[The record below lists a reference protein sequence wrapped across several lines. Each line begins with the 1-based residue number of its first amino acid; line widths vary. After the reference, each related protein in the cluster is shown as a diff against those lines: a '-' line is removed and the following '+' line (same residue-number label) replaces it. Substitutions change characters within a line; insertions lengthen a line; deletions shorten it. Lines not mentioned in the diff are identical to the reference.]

1 MRNKERAATDSV
13 PAVLK
18 QLWPE
23 PPRAAAFIVTIY
35 GDIVEPRGGVLWM
48 GNLIEIC
55 GTIGISESLV
65 RTAVSRLVSAGQLS
79 GERDGRRSFYRLT
92 DRARVEFLQAAKI
105 LFDPEPAP
113 DAFLIASRP
122 PSEQEAGFLRQG
134 FTVAGAF
141 LIGPD
146 RTRSADD
153 PVKTG
158 LPGPVFRAETVAGA
172 EELPAF
178 AGKYW
183 DLDPLAD
190 DYREFLVRYEALS
203 DYLSSGEPLHGAD
216 AMTARLMLVHDYRLV
231 LLRDPRLPVRALPQN
246 WPGEKARS
254 LFADLYRWLS
264 PETDRYAG
272 MHLQSVSGILSASTE
287 ATEKRLRTIAG
298 NTIEI

>member
-1 MRNKERAATDSV
+1 LRNKERAAAGTM

-48 GNLIEIC
+48 GNLIEVC

-105 LFDPEPAP
+105 LFDPGPAP
-113 DAFLIASRP
+113 DSFLIAPRP
-122 PSEQEAGFLRQG
+122 PAEQESGFLRQG

-146 RTRSADD
+146 RSRSGDDSLGTR
-153 PVKTG
+153 
-158 LPGPVFRAETVAGA
+158 LPGPVFRAETIAGA

-178 AGKYW
+178 ASRYW
-183 DLDPLAD
+183 DLESLAEA
-190 DYREFLVRYEALS
+190 YVVFLERYGRLS
-203 DYLSSGEPLHGAD
+203 SYLASGEPLHGAD
-216 AMTARLMLVHDYRLV
+216 AMTARLMLVHDYRFA
-231 LLRDPRLPVRALPQN
+231 LLRDPRLPIEALPKD
-246 WPGEKARS
+246 WPGYAARTQ
-254 LFADLYRWLS
+254 FADLYRRLA
-264 PETDRYAG
+264 PETDRYTG
-272 MHLQSVSGILSASTE
+272 MHLQSVSGILPASTE

-298 NTIEI
+298 HTNES

>member
-1 MRNKERAATDSV
+1 MRNKERAAAETV

-48 GNLIEIC
+48 GNLIEVC

-113 DAFLIASRP
+113 DAFLIAPRP
-122 PSEQEAGFLRQG
+122 SAERETGFLRQG
-134 FTVAGAF
+134 FSVAGAF

-146 RTRSADD
+146 RSRGSGD

-178 AGKYW
+178 VRRHW

-190 DYREFLVRYEALS
+190 AYGAFQDRYGQLS
-203 DYLSSGEPLHGAD
+203 DYLASGEPLHGAD
-216 AMTARLMLVHDYRLV
+216 AMTARLMLVHDYRSV
-231 LLRDPRLPVRALPQN
+231 LLRDPRLPIEALPQD
-246 WPGEKARS
+246 WPGNAART
-254 LFADLYRWLS
+254 LFADLYRRLS
-264 PETDRYAG
+264 PETDRYTG
-272 MHLQSVSGILSASTE
+272 MHLQSVSGILPASTE

-298 NTIEI
+298 NTIET

>member
-1 MRNKERAATDSV
+1 MRNKERTDTDGV
-13 PAVLK
+13 PTVLK
-18 QLWPE
+18 QLWSE

-48 GNLIEIC
+48 GNLIEVC

-105 LFDPEPAP
+105 LFDPEPASEG
-113 DAFLIASRP
+113 FLIAPRP
-122 PSEQEAGFLRQG
+122 PAEQESGFLRQG
-134 FTVAGAF
+134 FAVAGAF

-146 RTRSADD
+146 RSPSADD
-153 PVKTG
+153 SVKTG

-178 AGKYW
+178 ASRYW
-183 DLDPLAD
+183 DLESLANA
-190 DYREFLVRYEALS
+190 YGTFLERYGQLS
-203 DYLSSGEPLHGAD
+203 DYLDSGEPLRGSD
-216 AMTARLMLVHDYRLV
+216 AMAARLMLVHDYRSV
-231 LLRDPRLPVRALPQN
+231 LLRDPRLPVQALQQD
-246 WPGEKARS
+246 WPGYAART

-264 PETDRYAG
+264 PETDKHTG
-272 MHLQSVSGILSASTE
+272 MHLQSVSGILPASTE
-287 ATEKRLRTIAG
+287 ATEKRLRTITG

>member
-1 MRNKERAATDSV
+1 MNKERAAADSV

-18 QLWPE
+18 QLWSE

-48 GNLIEIC
+48 GNLIEVC

-105 LFDPEPAP
+105 LFDPDPAP
-113 DAFLIASRP
+113 EGFLITPRP
-122 PSEQEAGFLRQG
+122 PADQEAGFLRQG
-134 FTVAGAF
+134 FAVAGAF

-146 RTRSADD
+146 RSRSPEG
-153 PVKTG
+153 PVNSG
-158 LPGPVFRAETVAGA
+158 LPGPVFRAETIAGG

-178 AGKYW
+178 ASRYW
-183 DLDPLAD
+183 DLDTLAD
-190 DYREFLVRYEALS
+190 AYGVFLERYGRLS
-203 DYLSSGEPLHGAD
+203 DYLASGEPLHGAD
-216 AMTARLMLVHDYRLV
+216 AMTARLMLVHDYRFV
-231 LLRDPRLPVRALPQN
+231 LLRDPRLPEQALPKN
-246 WPGEKARS
+246 WPGYEARTR
-254 LFADLYRWLS
+254 FAKLYRRLA
-264 PETDRYAG
+264 PETDRYTG

-298 NTIEI
+298 HTNES